1 MVNNSAVEVRG
12 LHVVRGRARVF
23 DGLDVDIASGRITG
37 LLGPSGCGKTTLLR
51 AVVGVQK
58 IRGGSVSVL
67 GMPAGTRRL
76 RRRVAYA
83 TQSAAVYDD
92 ISVRANLHYFA
103 RLVGTDRRDADRVL
117 DVVGLASHAATRVG
131 DLSGGQRGRVSL
143 ATALLGAP
151 DVVVL
156 DEPTAGLDPVL
167 RAELWST
174 FRRLAE
180 TGTTLIIS
188 SHVMD
193 EAARCDRL
201 LLMREGRIIADTTP
215 NALLADTGARD
226 AEDAFLRIVQRDAAH
241 PVGSVSAPAPLTR
254 RERRSGS

>member
-12 LHVVRGRARVF
+12 LQVVRGRARVF

-51 AVVGVQK
+51 AIVGVQK
-58 IRGGSVSVL
+58 TRGGSVSVL
-67 GMPAGTRRL
+67 GMPAGSRRL

-92 ISVRANLHYFA
+92 ISVRANLRYFA

-117 DVVGLASHAATRVG
+117 DVVGLAAYAATRVG

-156 DEPTAGLDPVL
+156 DEPTVGLDPVL
-167 RAELWST
+167 RAELWNT

-215 NALLADTGARD
+215 NALLADTGARH

-241 PVGSVSAPAPLTR
+241 PVGSVSAAAPLTR